1 MEEFP
6 TLYMN
11 HKDFQYTF
19 EFTYEDLFV
28 EKDNQYWFL
37 VALSI
42 YNTDMEEWFMGIIFL
57 RKYNLIFNQD
67 TKTISY
73 YNINLPTSKKKEF
86 IINEKFVGYIII
98 IFIIIVLSIL
108 LIIFGLY
115 ICKKNLKIKERK
127 RLNHIYD
134 FDYINQ
140 DNFDIN
146 KKIKYG
152 QNLLME
158 MKGLIYI

>member
-1 MEEFP
+1 
-6 TLYMN
+6 MN

-42 YNTDMEEWFMGIIFL
+42 FNTDMEEWFMGIIFL

-73 YNINLPTSKKKEF
+73 YNINLPRSKKKEAF

-98 IFIIIVLSIL
+98 IFIIIALAIL

-115 ICKKNLKIKERK
+115 IGKKYLKIKERK

-158 MKGLIYI
+158 MKGLIYN